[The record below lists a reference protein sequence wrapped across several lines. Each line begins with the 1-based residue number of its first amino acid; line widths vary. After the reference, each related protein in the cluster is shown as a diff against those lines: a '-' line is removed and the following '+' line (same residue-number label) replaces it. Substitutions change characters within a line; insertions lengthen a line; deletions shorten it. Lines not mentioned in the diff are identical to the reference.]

1 MELFLL
7 TVYCKAKYSA
17 VMQWIKFNGII
28 FVNSV
33 SPNNVHKLNG
43 IIVFN
48 SVLYMLNSYIPG
60 TCPGAVFCTTNR
72 GSDINYTGHT
82 QQKGQHNTKEWCGGR
97 GGLRGGS

>member
-33 SPNNVHKLNG
+33 SPNNVLKLNG
-43 IIVFN
+43 IIFFN
-48 SVLYMLNSYIPG
+48 SVYMLNSYIPG

-72 GSDINYTGHT
+72 GSDINYTYRPHT
-82 QQKGQHNTKEWCGGR
+82 AKRATQHKGGVWWS
-97 GGLRGGS
+97 GGS